1 MHSCLYEGQVRHR
14 RFAPREHAFRYRLFM
29 VYLDL
34 NEIEQVFRGRWLW
47 SATRPALARFHRADY
62 LGDPAVPLDEA
73 VRERVAQE
81 TGRRPTGPI
90 RLLTHLRYFGY
101 GFNPVSFYYCFD
113 AADQHVETVVAEITN
128 TPWNERHAYVLS
140 DTQNQGR
147 GTMKRFRF
155 DKRFHV
161 SPFMEMALGYDWRL
175 SAPGEALHVHMQN
188 FRDGKLM
195 FDATL
200 ALARREL
207 TAASRARV
215 LFAFPLM
222 TLKVIGAIYWQALR
236 LLLKRVP
243 LHNHPKKLA
252 VPVRTDT
259 KPVNPL

>member
-34 NEIEQVFRGRWLW
+34 SEIEQVFHGRWLW
-47 SATRPALARFHRADY
+47 SARRPALARFLRADY
-62 LGDPAVPLDEA
+62 LGDPAVPLDQA
-73 VRERVAQE
+73 VRDHVARE

-101 GFNPVSFYYCFD
+101 SFNPVSFYYCFD
-113 AADQHVETVVAEITN
+113 ATDQSVETIVAEITN

-140 DTQNQGR
+140 ATQNLGR
-147 GTMKRFRF
+147 GTAKRFRF

-161 SPFMEMALGYDWRL
+161 SPFMEMALGYDWRF
-175 SAPGEALHVHMQN
+175 SAPREALQVHMQN
-188 FRDGKLM
+188 FHDGKLI

-200 ALARREL
+200 ALTRREL
-207 TAASRARV
+207 TTVSRARV
-215 LFAFPLM
+215 LLAFPLM

-243 LHNHPKKLA
+243 LHTHPGKLA
-252 VPVRTDT
+252 TPGRTDN
-259 KPVNPL
+259 KPVNPT